1 MKIYNEVVIDMNPES
16 PSYGETLHEDSYEYE
31 GDMYLAQGAIPLVPF
46 AEIGW
51 ENTGSWQTTNYTQD
65 YAYVNGKY
73 YKKGKGAWDKD
84 EYHELSDNMRDAILA
99 NPDAA
104 GITFEGLESLPG
116 EGTFTYDESGEFDPT
131 SEEFKR
137 SVQETGD
144 YSQIL
149 EGYGFEAGDIE
160 FFDQPKMDELG
171 YITEEYNIAKDQIGV
186 GRDTLAENLRSAR
199 SSYGIGMESA
209 GLQAGRSLAANKQR
223 GDIARSRSGLATSG
237 TINTQQKTAGKGI
250 WQDYTQQQKTLSNQ
264 MTSAQSAFGIG
275 QRGLDLDAT
284 RADLTKRR
292 GESTFWEGLET
303 DFYSIISD
311 PAFG

>member
-1 MKIYNEVVIDMNPES
+1 
-16 PSYGETLHEDSYEYE
+16 
-31 GDMYLAQGAIPLVPF
+31 
-46 AEIGW
+46 
-51 ENTGSWQTTNYTQD
+51 
-65 YAYVNGKY
+65 
-73 YKKGKGAWDKD
+73 
-84 EYHELSDNMRDAILA
+84 
-99 NPDAA
+99 
-104 GITFEGLESLPG
+104 
-116 EGTFTYDESGEFDPT
+116 
-131 SEEFKR
+131 
-137 SVQETGD
+137 
-144 YSQIL
+144 
-149 EGYGFEAGDIE
+149 
-160 FFDQPKMDELG
+160 
-171 YITEEYNIAKDQIGV
+171 
-186 GRDTLAENLRSAR
+186 
-199 SSYGIGMESA
+199 MESA